1 MENVFALIVAVTMA
15 GVGAAIG
22 NSRGRLMFGLLLGLF
37 VGPLGWFLV
46 YVLPSKRMPCPHCRT
61 PVDKK
66 ATVCLK
72 CNRSVVPVAA

>member
-1 MENVFALIVAVTMA
+1 MEIVIGLIVAATMA

-22 NSRGRLMFGLLLGLF
+22 NSRGRLMFGLLLGLV
-37 VGPLGWFLV
+37 VGPIGWFLV
-46 YVLPSKRMPCPHCRT
+46 YILPSTRIPCPHCRT

-72 CNRSVVPVAA
+72 CNRSVVSVAA

>member
-1 MENVFALIVAVTMA
+1 
-15 GVGAAIG
+15 
-22 NSRGRLMFGLLLGLF
+22 MFGLLLGLL

-46 YVLPSKRMPCPHCRT
+46 YILPSKRMPCPHCRT